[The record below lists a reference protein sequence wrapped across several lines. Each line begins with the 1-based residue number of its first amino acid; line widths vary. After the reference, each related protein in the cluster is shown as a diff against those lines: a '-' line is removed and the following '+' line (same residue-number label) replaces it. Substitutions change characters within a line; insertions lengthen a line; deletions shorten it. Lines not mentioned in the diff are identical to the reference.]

1 MKVFNLRC
9 AQGHGFEGW
18 FGSAD
23 DFDTQQARRLI
34 GCPICNST
42 EVVKAPSAPYIGHG
56 SSAGSGTGG
65 SDSTAGA
72 EATGPARQPAAMPT
86 PAQLQAMFLKMA
98 REVAAHTEDVGERF
112 VEEARRIHYN
122 EVPQRGIRGVASKDE
137 AKALED
143 EGINV
148 MPLPFGHLL
157 KDVQ

>member
-18 FGSAD
+18 FSSAD
-23 DFDTQQARRLI
+23 DFDAQQARRLI

-56 SSAGSGTGG
+56 SSAGSDSRGGNAADGG
-65 SDSTAGA
+65 SA
-72 EATGPARQPAAMPT
+72 PARQPAAMPT

-98 REVAAHTEDVGERF
+98 REVAAQTEDVGERF

-148 MPLPFGHLL
+148 VPLPFGHLL